1 MHQTMQNC
9 LPVKVQHTNH
19 KKVDVLMCVLVR
31 KGRKAQF
38 VRFLRMG
45 VKGELETKE
54 ARRERIRKERRKFI
68 MACLCPS
75 IGSRG
80 YGGRGYG
87 PEFDGGEGFDG
98 GFDGGFGGGFG
109 DGGG

>member
-19 KKVDVLMCVLVR
+19 KKVDVLMCVLLR

-45 VKGELETKE
+45 VNNPNENPL
-54 ARRERIRKERRKFI
+54 A
-68 MACLCPS
+68 
-75 IGSRG
+75 
-80 YGGRGYG
+80 
-87 PEFDGGEGFDG
+87 EFDPIRQNIF
-98 GFDGGFGGGFG
+98 
-109 DGGG
+109 